1 MDQQMMMSAYGQQ
14 APTARMSP
22 HGNKICRVSL
32 QQGQDLFAKQGSM
45 IAYNGFIN
53 FMPYRESRGNRV
65 RGRTAGEQLALM
77 QCQGQGDLYLA
88 DYGADVVMLQLQG
101 NGISVNGANILAF
114 DATLTKSI
122 GWVSGIANKFSG
134 NGMTNIELTG
144 NGWVAITTRGTPVVL
159 NPSEQETCV
168 DPDALVAWSTGLRI
182 KSKRSARMGALVGR
196 GTGEAMQVAF
206 TGAGFV
212 VVQPSEDSTD
222 RFHIRG

>member
-1 MDQQMMMSAYGQQ
+1 MDQQTMMATYGQQ
-14 APTARMSP
+14 APIARMSP
-22 HGNKICRVSL
+22 HGNKICRVTM

-45 IAYNGFIN
+45 IAYTGFIN

-65 RGRTAGEQLALM
+65 RGRAAGEQLALM

-134 NGMTNIELTG
+134 NGMTNIELAG
-144 NGWVAITTRGTPVVL
+144 HGWVAITTQGTPVVL

-168 DPDALVAWSTGLRI
+168 DPDALVAWSTGLRV